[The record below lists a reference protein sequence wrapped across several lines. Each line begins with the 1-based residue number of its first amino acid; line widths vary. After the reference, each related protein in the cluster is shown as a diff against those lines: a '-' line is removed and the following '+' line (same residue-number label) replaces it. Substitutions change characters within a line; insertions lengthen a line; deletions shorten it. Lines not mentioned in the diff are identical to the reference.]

1 MPHPHDTGYKFLFSH
16 AELVRELL
24 EVFAPPGV
32 SELLEYDTLRRE
44 NASFVTPAMKQ
55 REDDVV
61 WSVKLSGQRVYLYLL
76 LEFQSR
82 IDRAMPVRMLQY
94 VAALYDHLLRSKAI
108 KLKASGDGLPP
119 VLPIVLYNGDKR
131 WRHSPEVFDLI
142 EPHPAVLSA
151 FQPRLKFWLLDEGQF
166 SPEYLIGLQRV
177 MAALFL
183 FERTADNLEEVKQA
197 LRHFGQTV
205 AQSPRKALIDR
216 VLLQWLRHRSSHAL
230 PELPELAQADDLL
243 EITHMFETNIKRL
256 IKNAAAE
263 AAAQAAAQAMAEGV
277 LRGKL
282 EGELEGKLKGK
293 FEGIQIGKLE
303 GEAALLERLI
313 ARRFGPITPSTR
325 LRLDSATS
333 SQLEAW
339 AERILDARTLAEVF
353 ADN

>member
-1 MPHPHDTGYKFLFSH
+1 MAHSHDTGYKFLFSH

-32 SELLEYDTLRRE
+32 SELLEYDTLQRE

-61 WSVKLSGQRVYLYLL
+61 WSVKLSGQRIYLYLL

-108 KLKASGDGLPP
+108 KLKDGLPP

-131 WRHSPEVFDLI
+131 WLHSPEVFDLVQ
-142 EPHPAVLSA
+142 PHPAVLSA

-166 SPEYLIGLQRV
+166 SPEYLFGLQRV

-183 FERTADNLEEVKQA
+183 VERASGDMETVKQA
-197 LRHFGQTV
+197 IRHFGQTV
-205 AQSPRKALIDR
+205 ANSPRKALIDQA
-216 VLLQWLRHRSSHAL
+216 LIEWLRHRSGHTL
-230 PELPELAQADDLL
+230 PQVPDLAQTDNLL
-243 EITHMFETNIKRL
+243 EITNMLETNIKRL
-256 IKNAAAE
+256 IKRAAAEAAAE
-263 AAAQAAAQAMAEGV
+263 AAAQAMAEG
-277 LRGKL
+277 R
-282 EGELEGKLKGK
+282 LEGKL
-293 FEGIQIGKLE
+293 EGKLE

-325 LRLDSATS
+325 LRLDSATAA
-333 SQLEAW
+333 QLEAW
-339 AERILDARTLAEVF
+339 ADRILDARTLAEVF
-353 ADN
+353 VDH